1 MLFRLNWI
9 LLLLAMI
16 LVLLVGPLQ
25 GQVKEMSSF
34 YWFWAIFMVS
44 WQNLNPTAV
53 FSLTVIVLQVNFR
66 QK

>member
-1 MLFRLNWI
+1 
-9 LLLLAMI
+9 MI